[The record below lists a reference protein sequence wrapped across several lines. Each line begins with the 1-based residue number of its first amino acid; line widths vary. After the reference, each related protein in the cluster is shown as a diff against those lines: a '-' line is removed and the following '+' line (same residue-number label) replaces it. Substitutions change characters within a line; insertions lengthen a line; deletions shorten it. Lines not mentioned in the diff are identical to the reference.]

1 LLVSALASC
10 TMEDFDRSRLRR
22 LSSVR
27 MQVVA
32 FLVQSCHSY
41 LPPFSIFVQFFLMC
55 SLLQFYCQHMRSKA
69 LGLLAPALPANLPIT
84 ESPAMCACGLPLQHS
99 DLESISPCE
108 ALAIRMSNQID
119 SSSGMVQASSYTAAD
134 KQHWEDINKELPPAP
149 GDKKNTGQQRETPLT
164 SPYLN
169 IGELHRWVLLR
180 GENLLDRSEPLQH
193 DILWHWSPHKICS
206 AKNSSG
212 STGTTPRSK
221 NSTPTNT
228 PLAGGNAAKEKLS
241 FGSFGAPSNSSG
253 GGGAAASFGGT
264 TTSHKRNL
272 NQSFS
277 SPIQDLYLTSLPTVQ
292 RKKQT
297 LRAPHAGIERATA
310 AASQVPQ

>member
-1 LLVSALASC
+1 
-10 TMEDFDRSRLRR
+10 
-22 LSSVR
+22 
-27 MQVVA
+27 
-32 FLVQSCHSY
+32 
-41 LPPFSIFVQFFLMC
+41 
-55 SLLQFYCQHMRSKA
+55 
-69 LGLLAPALPANLPIT
+69 
-84 ESPAMCACGLPLQHS
+84 
-99 DLESISPCE
+99 
-108 ALAIRMSNQID
+108 
-119 SSSGMVQASSYTAAD
+119 
-134 KQHWEDINKELPPAP
+134 
-149 GDKKNTGQQRETPLT
+149 
-164 SPYLN
+164 
-169 IGELHRWVLLR
+169 
-180 GENLLDRSEPLQH
+180 
-193 DILWHWSPHKICS
+193 LWNWNPHKICW

-241 FGSFGAPSNSSG
+241 FGSFGAQSNSSG

-277 SPIQDLYLTSLPTVQ
+277 SPTQDSYLTSLPTVQ

-297 LRAPHAGIERATA
+297 LRAPRAGIERATA